1 MTMTTDSKPSEQPA
15 SARRVL
21 DPIDRV
27 SEILFGLIM
36 VLTFTVS
43 VGAAEAGRED
53 VRLML
58 IGALGCNIAWGIID
72 AVFYLMSCLADQGRG
87 IKALKALRKTSDG
100 QQAHR
105 LVADALPPLIASVM
119 KPAELEEIGARLKQ
133 VGEPPKRAS
142 LSREDWRGALGVF
155 LLVFLSTFPVAI
167 PFMLL
172 QDAVLALRLSN
183 AVAIV
188 MLFLMGYVFGRLTER
203 NPWAVGLF
211 MVLFGALLVVMTIA
225 LGG

>member
-1 MTMTTDSKPSEQPA
+1 MTMTTDPKAGEAPA
-15 SARRVL
+15 SAKRAL

-36 VLTFTVS
+36 VLTFTGTL
-43 VGAAEAGRED
+43 GAAEAGRED
-53 VRLML
+53 VQIML
-58 IGALGCNIAWGIID
+58 IGALGCNLAWGVID
-72 AVFYLMSCLADQGRG
+72 AVFYLMGCLADRGRG
-87 IKALKALRKTSDG
+87 LIALKALRKSSDS

-105 LVADALPPLIASVM
+105 LISDALPPMIASVM
-119 KPAELEEIGARLKQ
+119 KPAELEEIRARLTQ
-133 VGEPPKRAS
+133 LPEPPKRAS
-142 LSREDWRGALGVF
+142 LSKVDWYGAAGVL

-172 QDAVLALRLSN
+172 SDPVLALRISN
-183 AVAIV
+183 AIAIA

-203 NPWAVGLF
+203 NAWAVGLF
-211 MVLFGALLVVMTIA
+211 MVLFGILLVVMTIA